1 MADGLA
7 VVCWPAPRRSAGVQI
22 ATYPKIFVVGCPRSG
37 TTWVQK
43 LLQCHPEVVGSE
55 ESHAVKRLSRA
66 VDAGRDPRGW
76 ARLFFGLERDHVLR
90 KRVGLAHWVDRG
102 DLRRYAREA
111 LRSTTNRD
119 ERLRFLVTAVFDGF
133 VARQGVADPVLVE
146 KTPLHIRYA
155 EQLLRWYPE
164 AKIVEVV
171 RDGRDVCASMRR
183 LPPEI
188 TFAPR
193 ALDEQI
199 AMWVTN
205 VERGNELIADPDNA
219 TRVIRVQYERLR
231 SDPEVEL
238 ARLFEFVDLDASA
251 AFIEKVLGELEF
263 SRAKDA
269 GRGLHMHSG
278 VVGSWREV
286 FSTDEAEILRGRVG
300 PVLEQLGYPW

>member
-1 MADGLA
+1 
-7 VVCWPAPRRSAGVQI
+7 
-22 ATYPKIFVVGCPRSG
+22 
-37 TTWVQK
+37 
-43 LLQCHPEVVGSE
+43 
-55 ESHAVKRLSRA
+55 
-66 VDAGRDPRGW
+66 
-76 ARLFFGLERDHVLR
+76 
-90 KRVGLAHWVDRG
+90 
-102 DLRRYAREA
+102 
-111 LRSTTNRD
+111 
-119 ERLRFLVTAVFDGF
+119 
-133 VARQGVADPVLVE
+133 
-146 KTPLHIRYA
+146 
-155 EQLLRWYPE
+155 
-164 AKIVEVV
+164 
-171 RDGRDVCASMRR
+171 
-183 LPPEI
+183 
-188 TFAPR
+188 
-193 ALDEQI
+193 
-199 AMWVTN
+199 MWVTN